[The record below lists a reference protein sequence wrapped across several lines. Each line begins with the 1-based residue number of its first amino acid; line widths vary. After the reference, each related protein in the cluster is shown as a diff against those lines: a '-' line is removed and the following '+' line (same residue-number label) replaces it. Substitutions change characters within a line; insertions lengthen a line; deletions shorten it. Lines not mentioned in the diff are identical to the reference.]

1 MITIHRTCFCLLLLF
16 GCPMV
21 SVAQQRPIPDGKNY
35 DVGPSRKIKTLEQLL
50 SSITLKPG
58 DTVNVDEGT
67 YATCNTD
74 GLVFDDDG
82 SVDASIVVRKN
93 PNAKSRPVIKGGSD
107 IFRFM
112 GNHYVFEGFD
122 LAGSPDTKRG
132 IFSEA
137 HDIVVR
143 DIVLHDVTKGH
154 GILTAD
160 NYSGSFTI
168 EYSEIYNCGD
178 GTYKHP
184 LYAQTDEITYPGST
198 FTMRYC
204 YMHDQNGGNGV
215 KIRAERARI
224 YYNWFEGGFFRELEL
239 IGPDPYT
246 QFPGF
251 SEDILREDGDV
262 VGNVFVHTQNKPFG
276 AIRCGGDRTGQSKG
290 MTRFVNNTFILKEGG
305 MVFQLFDSLLSI
317 ELHNNIFY
325 KVGGGDF
332 KVVDDSECDWKN
344 GRQVW
349 GSHNWIANGGTIPD
363 GLTATL
369 TGSDPGFVNLDQWD
383 LHLKQSSAL
392 INAGSQ
398 RTAKLWYAFETL
410 FPPKNEPPV
419 RKINAIDQEAL
430 RLVSGSTVD
439 LGAYEYYET
448 PPCPYTISPGS
459 ASYMADGGSG
469 KINVKTGKSCG
480 RKAVSNSDWIKI
492 VEVEGQ
498 GPGVVKYKVEP
509 NQEGQRIGSITIGTE
524 TFMIHQFRKR

>member
-1 MITIHRTCFCLLLLF
+1 MLLRKISFSLVLLI
-16 GCPMV
+16 GCIALAT
-21 SVAQQRPIPDGKNY
+21 AQRRPIPEGKNY
-35 DVGPSRKIKTLEQLL
+35 SVGSVRKIKTLEQLL
-50 SSITLKPG
+50 NSVTLKAG
-58 DTVNVDEGT
+58 DTVDVDEGT
-67 YATCNTD
+67 YVTHGVD
-74 GLVFDDDG
+74 GIIFDDDG
-82 SVDASIVVRKN
+82 SVDARIVIRKN
-93 PNAKSRPVIKGGSD
+93 PSAKSRPIIKGGND
-107 IFRFM
+107 IIRFK

-122 LAGSPDTKRG
+122 LAGSPENKRG

-137 HDIVVR
+137 NDIIVR

-160 NYSGSFTI
+160 NYSGSFTL

-239 IGPDPYT
+239 IGPDPFT

-262 VGNVFVHTQNKPFG
+262 VGNVFVHTQNKSFG

-290 MTRFVNNTFILKEGG
+290 MARFVNNTFIMKEGA

-325 KVGGGDF
+325 KVGGGSF
-332 KVVDDSECDWKN
+332 KVVDDSECDWKK
-344 GRQVW
+344 GRQIH
-349 GSHNWIANGGTIPD
+349 GSNNWIAHGGTIPD
-363 GLTATL
+363 GLRNTL
-369 TGSDPGFVNLDQWD
+369 TGTDPGFVNSEQSDF
-383 LHLKQSSAL
+383 HLKSSSPL
-392 INAGSQ
+392 VNAGDTKTSE
-398 RTAKLWYAFETL
+398 LWYPFVTL
-410 FPPKNEPPV
+410 FPPKQEPPL
-419 RKINAIDQEAL
+419 RKVIPVDQEEG
-430 RLVSGSTVD
+430 RVISGAAID

-448 PPCPYTISPGS
+448 PPCPFTIYPAS
-459 ASYMADGGSG
+459 ASYIAVGGG
-469 KINVKTGKSCG
+469 GVIHVKTGKNCT
-480 RKAVSNSDWIKI
+480 RKAISNADWIKI
-492 VEVEGQ
+492 VGGEGE
-498 GPGVVKYKVEP
+498 GPGWIRYVLEP
-509 NQEGQRIGSITIGTE
+509 NPEGQRIGTITVGSE
-524 TFMIHQFRKR
+524 TFTICQERKR